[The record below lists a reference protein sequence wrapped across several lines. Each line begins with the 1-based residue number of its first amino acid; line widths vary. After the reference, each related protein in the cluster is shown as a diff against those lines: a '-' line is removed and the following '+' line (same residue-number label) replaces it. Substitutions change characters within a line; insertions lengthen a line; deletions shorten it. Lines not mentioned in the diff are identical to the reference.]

1 MPVAKP
7 NKKTRMETQQTYPE
21 GAFLFVWNADSGWGH
36 ALTDSLRKL
45 LQPESQLCSL
55 CRLTYGVAGPRAAWK
70 RFLDQWGRPA
80 YFVHRD
86 EFRQMD
92 AQGRWHELPLPAV
105 LEWRSG
111 SWAPV
116 VGAETLSGLESLD
129 QLTELLREL
138 PRP

>member
-1 MPVAKP
+1 M
-7 NKKTRMETQQTYPE
+7 
-21 GAFLFVWNADSGWGH
+21 FVWNADSGWEN

-45 LQPESQLCSL
+45 LQPESQPCSL

-70 RFLDQWGRPA
+70 RFLEQWGRPA
-80 YFVHRD
+80 LFVHRD

-92 AQGRWHELPLPAV
+92 AQGRWHEIPLPAV

-111 SWAPV
+111 SWTPAIS
-116 VGAETLSGLESLD
+116 AQTLSGLESLD
-129 QLTELLREL
+129 QLTELLRQL

>member
-1 MPVAKP
+1 
-7 NKKTRMETQQTYPE
+7 METQQTYPE

-36 ALTDSLRKL
+36 ALADSLRKL
-45 LQPESQLCSL
+45 LQPESGSCSL
-55 CRLTYGVAGPRAAWK
+55 CRLTYGVVGPRDAWK
-70 RFLDQWGRPA
+70 RFLEQWGRPA